1 MKSYLI
7 ILALSLTVS
16 VLPAQELSVTGPDQ
30 HLKVQV
36 SLKDGKPVYRVSY
49 KDKTV
54 LEDSP
59 LGLVSNAGDFSQ
71 GLTCVEH
78 KEGRID
84 KSYVQNRI
92 KQSNIRYQA
101 NELTCTFANPDK
113 QKIDV
118 IFRVSNNDIAFRYVM
133 PRYGETGSCVIEKE
147 PS

>member
-7 ILALSLTVS
+7 ILALSLTAS

-30 HLKVQV
+30 QLKVLV

-59 LGLVSNAGDFSQ
+59 LGLVSNAGDFSRD
-71 GLTCVEH
+71 LTYVEH

-84 KSYVQNRI
+84 KCYVQDRI

-101 NELTCTFANPDK
+101 NELTCTFDHLPDTAK
-113 QKIDV
+113 RCHD
-118 IFRVSNNDIAFRYVM
+118 RLEAD
-133 PRYGETGSCVIEKE
+133 ETELRRGIQGGCSYI
-147 PS
+147 

>member
-7 ILALSLTVS
+7 IMALSLTVS

-84 KSYVQNRI
+84 KSYVQDRI
-92 KQSNIRYQA
+92 KQSNIR
-101 NELTCTFANPDK
+101 
-113 QKIDV
+113 
-118 IFRVSNNDIAFRYVM
+118 
-133 PRYGETGSCVIEKE
+133 
-147 PS
+147 

>member
-7 ILALSLTVS
+7 ILALSLTAS

-30 HLKVQV
+30 QLKVLV

-59 LGLVSNAGDFSQ
+59 LGLVSNAGDFSRD
-71 GLTCVEH
+71 LTYVEH

-84 KSYVQNRI
+84 KCYVQDRI

-101 NELTCTFANPDK
+101 NELTCTFVNPDK
-113 QKIDV
+113 RKIDV
-118 IFRVSNNDIAFRYVM
+118 VFRVSNHDIAFRYVM
-133 PRYGETGSCVIEKE
+133 PR
-147 PS
+147 